1 MTAVV
6 REAVLAKYFAR
17 SWWLRSRRS
26 ALEDRKTFPPARRER
41 RAGEMSEPE
50 REIMKTID
58 AFRNSGNRS
67 SRRRG
72 SLLIPLG
79 LAALLTILTKVHAIS
94 PAPDG
99 GYFNG
104 NTAEGEN
111 ALFNLDVSSSHFD
124 TAVGFH
130 ALFNDTGGLNTAIG
144 AGALESNTSGIGN
157 VAVGGSAL
165 TNNLSANSNTAVGFF
180 AMLSNT
186 TGSDNTACGESAL
199 QSNTTGGHNTAV
211 GRIALVLN
219 NTGANNTATGD

>member
-1 MTAVV
+1 MFDNDSGKTTVFIGNPDDMTALV

-17 SWWLRSRRS
+17 SWWVRSRSS
-26 ALEDRKTFPPARRER
+26 ALEDRNTFLPARRDR

-58 AFRNSGNRS
+58 ALRNSVNRS

-79 LAALLTILTKVHAIS
+79 LAALLTILTKAQAVS

-165 TNNLSANSNTAVGFF
+165 T
-180 AMLSNT
+180 
-186 TGSDNTACGESAL
+186 
-199 QSNTTGGHNTAV
+199 
-211 GRIALVLN
+211 
-219 NTGANNTATGD
+219 